1 MKLLKTGV
9 WTLVFLLVGLT
20 GCQDDFIEGGYT
32 GEFQSSVSRTEMEN
46 PGGLQKV
53 GDYWVATQ
61 RVPLVGVGRVADD
74 IPGNLVGLLTGVE
87 DNNLEAMFDT
97 NLENCTKLNSN
108 VAGVELLASE
118 GICVKDLYHTY
129 AGGQPAGFV
138 IKAADAS
145 LLTADVLKTMWVATS
160 LDGEAGTDED
170 WEVMGDVET
179 FNAVNLK
186 LLSPQNSSTQVVQV
200 TPKNPFNKIK
210 LGFGGVS
217 ADVLSNLQIYYAFVG
232 ENPVNRITTDNF
244 PGVSAKAEGLWATAL
259 IVPITGS
266 MLQNDVNKMLN
277 PDYSADTDGPK
288 FAFLAGSPSVTVD
301 LGDKTIPTGAEIGF
315 KTNSGT
321 ALNLKLFGENTIEY
335 TFADD
340 AKETATLDG
349 SVLGLSLLGGGNQLL
364 SAIPK
369 ANKEVKSFKITFG
382 GLQVDLGGTTVNYAY
397 YRDPVK
403 IDPSTY
409 FGIPQ
414 EVTITSGTTYRLP
427 KPQEGSVLYSV
438 TGGPAMATVIL
449 SEDENYYVLQ
459 GMTVDGR
466 YSVHAI
472 YTDKDGKQ
480 IAYDLTVIREVK
492 EVLACHTPIT
502 TTLYKN
508 AKTGEPKTGGCL
520 LCVADGS
527 LEDKHTATN
536 LTDPNTNNYAGYV
549 RAISLAEHNG
559 IVKVDAGEEINSDGK
574 EIRVGFV
581 MQTSSEFLSLS
592 ALDFYTIQLLDA
604 NGNVVEGTS
613 ATAENATVGL
623 GLLGGDGS
631 KIRYSIKTNKPFQS
645 IELYASG
652 VLKLDLSLLRI
663 YYAFWEETTGDCADI
678 EEGSIPGDACSE
690 VMSAA
695 THGLDIWY
703 QKTVNQ
709 ALASVQSYYAD
720 LSHVVDDDPTTGA
733 VIPVTSVAGGTTL
746 GIRFNELKGG
756 QPIGVMLR
764 KPSGIGDVD
773 LLTNGLS
780 MKVYKGVGT
789 NTVTEVELTGK
800 ENVEGSFGLLKLNLI
815 GFGDYIY
822 LEATPTDEFNGIVLS
837 FGEGLASVLKT
848 FEVMG
853 VYYRPDS
860 DGNGIPDC
868 SENPIE
874 TEDGGIDISFG
885 GNDAD
890 ICVGDAM
897 PSITARLGVGAPTE
911 ADSYWL
917 RLKGDNHVETFEV
930 KIDDKN
936 NTLVPVSE
944 DQYLTISNPDVYSV
958 RLYGTKD
965 DADTDADN
973 ALSDALILTV
983 HPEETTWNGSVSDDW
998 NNWDNWDKGSP
1009 WDCTNVIIPSNVS
1022 RYPVLTQ
1029 SDYKNGLN
1037 RCNNICFEDGGQL
1050 VNSFYLN
1057 QEESGKVWVNLKLEG
1072 GRYYLLSSPLKD
1084 MVSGDWFISNVNV
1097 AKWETIAQSN
1107 YPESRTSPYVYQRLW
1122 NTSAPIKKPA
1132 GYGNED
1138 DKVMPDE
1145 TLWTPPYNAV
1155 NQQYGIGQGFSLM
1168 AEKDK
1173 NDTYSFCFP
1182 KTHTTYHY
1190 YSLTGVETGQ
1200 TEEVHQE
1207 ETLSGHFIY
1216 EEANL
1221 WNSNN
1226 ELTVMLSRSTGS
1238 TAYLAGNPFM
1248 AHISVEAFMNING
1261 IREIK
1266 VYDGTQNNSLVMI
1279 DGELISSNGNVVKYI
1294 KPMEAF
1300 FIMDETS
1307 ATEREVKYTTSMLS
1321 QGDNRTRMASRS
1333 ASVSMPGKSMLRL
1346 TASVSGYDAQC
1357 LLRVSRKASEGVVSG
1372 EDTRLLIDGE
1382 AHPEVA
1388 VYTVADGEAL
1398 DIQQI
1403 PATVTRVPLGFYL
1416 RSGKGDVELRFDYTD
1431 RLWQGWSLLDTQSGE
1446 HRSLANVINLKAVE
1460 SGSTRYVLV
1469 KN

>member
-74 IPGNLVGLLTGVE
+74 IGNSLLGLIDFNTDHG
-87 DNNLEAMFDT
+87 LECMFDD
-97 NLENCTKLNSN
+97 NLGNYAELKTE
-108 VAGVELLASE
+108 GVGADLLASAA
-118 GICVKDLYHTY
+118 ISVSDIYHTY
-129 AGGQPAGFV
+129 AGGQTVGFV
-138 IKAADAS
+138 IKASKAS
-145 LLTADVLKTMWVATS
+145 LLSVEVLQTFFIETYLNGVRQESIGEDQTQLDVLK
-160 LDGEAGTDED
+160 L
-170 WEVMGDVET
+170 
-179 FNAVNLK
+179 N
-186 LLSPQNSSTQVVQV
+186 LLSPANSNQQTI
-200 TPKNPFNKIK
+200 TATTTKPFDEIR
-210 LGFGGVS
+210 LCLGGVQ
-217 ADVLSNLQIYYAFVG
+217 ATVLSGMQIFYAFVG
-232 ENPVNRITTDNF
+232 DNEQIVITKDNF
-244 PGVSAKAEGLWATAL
+244 ENASFDMGGLWGLAF
-259 IVPITGS
+259 GS
-266 MLQNDVNKMLN
+266 GKDHFLN
-277 PDYSADTDGPK
+277 PDDEGPTYAVGYAAPSIDLDLGGK
-288 FAFLAGSPSVTVD
+288 SIPAGS
-301 LGDKTIPTGAEIGF
+301 EIGF
-315 KTNSGT
+315 KLTTGGVLDLGLFAQTILDYTYNDNTTEQTKIQEGIGLGLLSGGDQLVCAIPQKNKPIT
-321 ALNLKLFGENTIEY
+321 RMKLTIG
-335 TFADD
+335 D
-340 AKETATLDG
+340 AGLLDG
-349 SVLGLSLLGGGNQLL
+349 
-364 SAIPK
+364 
-369 ANKEVKSFKITFG
+369 
-382 GLQVDLGGTTVNYAY
+382 GTISYAY
-397 YRDPVK
+397 YREPIE
-403 IDPSTY
+403 IDPSYY
-409 FGIPQ
+409 FGIGND
-414 EVTITSGTTYRLP
+414 TITTNSYRLP
-427 KPQEGSVLYSV
+427 KVEVGSVDYAFVS
-438 TGGPAMATVIL
+438 GPAMAAPA
-449 SEDENYYVLQ
+449 DEKIYQNGVETSTGYKVLT
-459 GMTVDGR
+459 GMTVDGDYHWR
-466 YSVHAI
+466 AI
-472 YTDKDGKQ
+472 YTAPSESRSGGKQ
-480 IAYDLTVIREVK
+480 ISYDFTITRTTK
-492 EVLACHTPIT
+492 TIPICHTPIT
-502 TTLYKN
+502 KSTYPSVTLSASK
-508 AKTGEPKTGGCL
+508 EWTGGL
-520 LCVADGS
+520 LEIGS
-527 LEDKHTATN
+527 GNVDEEHGAENVIDE
-536 LTDPNTNNYAGYV
+536 NTNNYAGTIGG
-549 RAISLAEHNG
+549 ISVASNKG
-559 IVKVDAGEEINSDGK
+559 IVAIDAGK
-574 EIRVGFV
+574 EIGINGEMRVGFV
-581 MQTSSEFLSLS
+581 LQNVKEFLNLN
-592 ALDFYTIQLLDA
+592 ALNFFRIRVLD
-604 NGNVVEGTS
+604 NSGNEIVDTTPQQNEGI
-613 ATAENATVGL
+613 GL
-623 GLLGGDGS
+623 GLLGGNGS
-631 KIRYSIKTNKPFQS
+631 KIRYSVPVDKPFRYV
-645 IELYASG
+645 ELYKSG
-652 VLKLDLSLLRI
+652 IADINLSALRV
-663 YYAFWEETTGDCADI
+663 YYAFWEDLSDEDCVEAVS
-678 EEGSIPGDACSE
+678 EGIPGDACISIISSQRNNAE
-690 VMSAA
+690 IDYKATSTPDAVSLLTPITFSNLEYVIDNSRNTAA
-695 THGLDIWY
+695 LVPCAVEIGGSISLGIKFD
-703 QKTVNQ
+703 QLSGGQ
-709 ALASVQSYYAD
+709 AIGVIMRKPTGVAD
-720 LSHVVDDDPTTGA
+720 LSVLTTETTISVYNDGDLVDQDEGA
-733 VIPVTSVAGGTTL
+733 GFQTAGIKLL
-746 GIRFNELKGG
+746 GDGDFLSLEVLPKDAYDRIKITFTAGL
-756 QPIGVMLR
+756 I
-764 KPSGIGDVD
+764 SG
-773 LLTNGLS
+773 LENYE
-780 MKVYKGVGT
+780 VY
-789 NTVTEVELTGK
+789 
-800 ENVEGSFGLLKLNLI
+800 
-815 GFGDYIY
+815 
-822 LEATPTDEFNGIVLS
+822 GI
-837 FGEGLASVLKT
+837 
-848 FEVMG
+848 
-853 VYYRPDS
+853 YYRPDS